1 MEKYIFK
8 AQKHCKRKISIFI
21 MALGSMKKK
30 YTSPLATG
38 KQVLQADEVS
48 SAVSTTV
55 YSLIYNGINNK
66 ISITNKGEDVLSS
79 SVFVY
84 SSYVK

>member
-1 MEKYIFK
+1 
-8 AQKHCKRKISIFI
+8 

-38 KQVLQADEVS
+38 KVLQADEVS

-55 YSLIYNGINNK
+55 YSLIYDGINNK

-79 SVFVY
+79 SVCFCLLIICEIRVMA
-84 SSYVK
+84 KII